1 MSFLVMS
8 FVFVKT
14 CVEKVFVHPP
24 QIIELETFSFSC
36 TKYNFCRLTDQTRM
50 PVSHS
55 FGKNLLNALEL
66 WLYCAS
72 LTR

>member
-24 QIIELETFSFSC
+24 QIIELETSLYYCSSTRRHLYTELKTHFQD
-36 TKYNFCRLTDQTRM
+36 TKRFGRL
-50 PVSHS
+50 
-55 FGKNLLNALEL
+55 N
-66 WLYCAS
+66 
-72 LTR
+72 

>member
-24 QIIELETFSFSC
+24 QIIELETS
-36 TKYNFCRLTDQTRM
+36 
-50 PVSHS
+50 
-55 FGKNLLNALEL
+55 
-66 WLYCAS
+66 LYIIVVAGDIYTLS
-72 LTR
+72 

>member
-24 QIIELETFSFSC
+24 QIIELETSLYYCSTRRHLDTELKTHFPDIKR
-36 TKYNFCRLTDQTRM
+36 KYGL
-50 PVSHS
+50 VV
-55 FGKNLLNALEL
+55 
-66 WLYCAS
+66 
-72 LTR
+72 